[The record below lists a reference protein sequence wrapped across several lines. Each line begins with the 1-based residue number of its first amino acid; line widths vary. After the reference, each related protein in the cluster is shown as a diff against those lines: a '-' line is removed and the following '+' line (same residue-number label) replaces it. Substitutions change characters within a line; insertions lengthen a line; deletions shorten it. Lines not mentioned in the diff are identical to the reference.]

1 MTSCGIVFYKTGR
14 ILALDSLHALHFH
27 VSSRKIG
34 GQILFHIEYK
44 CFPLHVF
51 ASCAQTIL
59 VWTQKSYHKVHKENY
74 SSCQQIFEPNSDK
87 LKISVSSNNLPW
99 HNFLCKRCNCRNL
112 LKQLYGLRTP
122 VWTTRILT
130 SRLNALKKI
139 CRISDFK
146 TRKMIANGIFISRL
160 IYLIQLW
167 GEKWKIRKLNS
178 KFDPWDM
185 LNKFCFHTQEA
196 AGLKYR

>member
-1 MTSCGIVFYKTGR
+1 MSSSSISSQVSSGRTSNLFGFICTLFYVFLMTSWGIVFYKTGR

-27 VSSRKIG
+27 VSSGKIG

-74 SSCQQIFEPNSDK
+74 SSCQQIFELNIDK
-87 LKISVSSNNLPW
+87 LKITVSSNNLPW

-122 VWTTRILT
+122 V
-130 SRLNALKKI
+130 
-139 CRISDFK
+139 FK
-146 TRKMIANGIFISRL
+146 V
-160 IYLIQLW
+160 
-167 GEKWKIRKLNS
+167 EV
-178 KFDPWDM
+178 
-185 LNKFCFHTQEA
+185 
-196 AGLKYR
+196 

>member
-1 MTSCGIVFYKTGR
+1 MSSSSISSQVSSGRTSNLFGFICTLFYVFLMTSCGIVFYKTGR

-27 VSSRKIG
+27 VSSGKIG

-74 SSCQQIFEPNSDK
+74 SSCQQIFELNIDK
-87 LKISVSSNNLPW
+87 LKITVSSNNLPW

-122 VWTTRILT
+122 VYSTLY
-130 SRLNALKKI
+130 N
-139 CRISDFK
+139 
-146 TRKMIANGIFISRL
+146 
-160 IYLIQLW
+160 
-167 GEKWKIRKLNS
+167 
-178 KFDPWDM
+178 
-185 LNKFCFHTQEA
+185 
-196 AGLKYR
+196 